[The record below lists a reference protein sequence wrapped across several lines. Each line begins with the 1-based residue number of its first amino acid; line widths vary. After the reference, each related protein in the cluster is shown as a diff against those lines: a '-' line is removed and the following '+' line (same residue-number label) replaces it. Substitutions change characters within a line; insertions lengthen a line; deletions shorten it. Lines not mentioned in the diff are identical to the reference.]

1 MSIIFYIGIFLF
13 IIGAWQAFMKG
24 NSSQT
29 IASISLTLGTIFI
42 FIGDWNIGLFFVFT
56 FVSWFL
62 LMQIFR
68 FSTYHKTFFKTL
80 PILLGYGILIAFLL
94 MRFGFENLFL
104 WYLILS
110 ILFLLI
116 NLKKQREFKNFLEML
131 SDGDKDKEKELE
143 ISFNKTIKYHI
154 LSSLAFLASFVLAFY
169 YL

>member
-1 MSIIFYIGIFLF
+1 LQASRLHWEQFLSLSETGTLVCFLF
-13 IIGAWQAFMKG
+13 LHLFHGLCLCKYSAFQLIIEP
-24 NSSQT
+24 
-29 IASISLTLGTIFI
+29 
-42 FIGDWNIGLFFVFT
+42 
-56 FVSWFL
+56 
-62 LMQIFR
+62 
-68 FSTYHKTFFKTL
+68 FFKTL
-80 PILLGYGILIAFLL
+80 PILLGYGVLVAFLL

-143 ISFNKTIKYHI
+143 ISFNKTIKYRI
-154 LSSLAFLASFVLAFY
+154 LSSLAFLTSFVLAFY

>member
-1 MSIIFYIGIFLF
+1 
-13 IIGAWQAFMKG
+13 
-24 NSSQT
+24 
-29 IASISLTLGTIFI
+29 
-42 FIGDWNIGLFFVFT
+42 
-56 FVSWFL
+56 
-62 LMQIFR
+62 
-68 FSTYHKTFFKTL
+68 
-80 PILLGYGILIAFLL
+80 

-143 ISFNKTIKYHI
+143 ISFNKTIKYRI
-154 LSSLAFLASFVLAFY
+154 LSSLAFLTSFVLAFY